1 MLTAHERETVV
12 TTSDGDELVR
22 IWTAQRTVIHRL
34 RKHPAFTETR
44 SGHDGSSV
52 WAEFTIPADRWSP
65 ATGAKRRV
73 TLSAAQNEA
82 NTARLRAINQARQVT
97 VSITPPCDLH
107 SQEPLH
113 SEVSYNRQVTP

>member
-1 MLTAHERETVV
+1 MNPYERETVI
-12 TTSDGDELVR
+12 TTSDGDDLVR

-34 RKHPAFTETR
+34 RKHQAFTEVR
-44 SGHDGSSV
+44 SGDDNGA

-82 NTARLRAINQARQVT
+82 NTARLQAINQARQVT
-97 VSITPPCDLH
+97 P
-107 SQEPLH
+107 
-113 SEVSYNRQVTP
+113 